1 MQTKIYYLNF
11 SDCVTNPHWS
21 FPSMLLANFF
31 LPIVSPTHSLVCT
44 VAVWSKSRS
53 FSEHE
58 LRGPVYISTW
68 RLAVSVQI
76 PLHWSR
82 ITNDDTMGQ
91 HLCMSLLC
99 LRGAFRTLYGIPEF
113 RRWIY
118 SGILR
123 RCFGLIFKKSF
134 KKNHF
139 FGTLSIFVKPNLYL
153 YYYFSMYHFFMWLFY
168 FAFSFTLFIFYNILN
183 TSVIIIWLSFCK
195 TSKKIISLKF
205 IIVPFVS
212 YIMFW
217 ISYK

>member
-1 MQTKIYYLNF
+1 METQIIKQSLYVFKDVQTKIYYLNF

-134 KKNHF
+134 KKTILFEKKLLEVVLDF
-139 FGTLSIFVKPNLYL
+139 FFV
-153 YYYFSMYHFFMWLFY
+153 
-168 FAFSFTLFIFYNILN
+168 T
-183 TSVIIIWLSFCK
+183 K
-195 TSKKIISLKF
+195 TQIVMDQIKLRQLSKKISYYCTSQNTTFNRNNL
-205 IIVPFVS
+205 IIILTSNFLLS
-212 YIMFW
+212 CQIFY
-217 ISYK
+217 